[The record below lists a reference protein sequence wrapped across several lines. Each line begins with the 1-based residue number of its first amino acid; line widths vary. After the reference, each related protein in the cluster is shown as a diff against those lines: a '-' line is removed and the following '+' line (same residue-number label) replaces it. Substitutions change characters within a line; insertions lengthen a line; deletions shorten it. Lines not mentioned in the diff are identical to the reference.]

1 MFRRDEA
8 RGFTLLEFLFASF
21 LLAVLTTAGLF
32 VLRHQSKSGLTQKT
46 SSEMDHAAYS
56 ILAIISREIRS
67 AGGFGG
73 GAPPIVFV
81 DGGGGVRKDG
91 NGCDPLLAKKDG
103 TDCITFESVS
113 YDGSEA
119 VKKTFFVDGG
129 VLKIRNSDSSRTQ
142 SLTSAD
148 AGVKVEDFQI
158 GFFESGKSDFQDMP
172 ENMEDVEAVKVSLT
186 LSLHGFGSAPEIK
199 TYSAVASPRNI

>member
-1 MFRRDEA
+1 MFRGNDA

-32 VLRHQSKSGLTQKT
+32 ALRHQSKSDLVRKT

-67 AGGFGG
+67 AGAKGEDV
-73 GAPPIVFV
+73 APIIFV
-81 DGGGGVRKDG
+81 DGGGGVLKDG
-91 NGCDPLLAKKDG
+91 NGCDPKLAKKDG
-103 TDCITFESVS
+103 ADCITFESVS
-113 YDGSEA
+113 YDG
-119 VKKTFFVDGG
+119 KKFIKKSFFVDRG

-148 AGVKVEDFQI
+148 AGVTVEDFQI
-158 GFFESGKSDFQDMP
+158 GFLESGRRDFQEQP
-172 ENMEDVEAVKVSLT
+172 KNMENVEAVKVSLT
-186 LSLHGFGSAPEIK
+186 LSLRGLEGAPETK